1 MMTGSPTNKWDLRY
15 QHAQQPN
22 QPAQVITDNI
32 HLLPSQGHAL
42 ELACGLGGNALLLAA
57 QGLTVEAWDSSAV
70 AIAKLGSFANHNPS
84 VDPRCIDLDQQQP
97 AAASYDVICVSAY
110 LDRNICPHIE
120 AALKPGGLLFYQTF
134 TLERVLESGPTNPAF
149 LLQPGE
155 LMQLFRGLDT
165 LAYREESRCGNLQ
178 LGLRNQAYLV
188 ARKP

>member
-22 QPAQVITDNI
+22 QPAQVVTDNL
-32 HLLPSQGHAL
+32 HLLPSQGQAL

-57 QGLTVEAWDSSAV
+57 QGLRVEAWDSSAV
-70 AIAKLGSFANHNPS
+70 AIAKLRSFANHNPR

-97 AAASYDVICVSAY
+97 AAVSYDVICVSAY

-134 TLERVLESGPTNPAF
+134 TLEKVLESGPTNPDF

-155 LMQLFRGLDT
+155 LLQLFRGLDT
-165 LAYREESRCGNLQ
+165 LVYREESSCGNLQ